1 MEALPALTAT
11 KISMFRLSLDK
22 SLQDWFVPFLAIL
35 TGLSQ
40 EIRGLRIAAVSSTLT
55 GTRCVGSI
63 RL

>member
-11 KISMFRLSLDK
+11 KTSMFRPSLDK

-35 TGLSQ
+35 MGLSQ
-40 EIRGLRIAAVSSTLT
+40 EIQGLRIAAVSSTLT